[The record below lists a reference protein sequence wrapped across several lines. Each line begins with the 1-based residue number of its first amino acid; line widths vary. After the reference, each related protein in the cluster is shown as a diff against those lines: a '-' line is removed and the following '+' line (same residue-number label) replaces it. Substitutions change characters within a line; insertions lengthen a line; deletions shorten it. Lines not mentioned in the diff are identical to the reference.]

1 MAIIEVVDLV
11 KTYKNGLKPK
21 TVLKNINL
29 KIEQGSFT
37 AIIGPSGSGKTTL
50 LYTMSGLETID
61 SGDVS
66 ILGQS
71 IVNKSTAN
79 LSDLRKNH
87 IGFVFQFYHLI
98 PSLTVYENL
107 LLRDVVSD
115 KKGFTIEKALE
126 AVGLTEDS
134 HKYPHMISGGQQQ
147 RVSIARAIL
156 NQPDILFAD
165 EPTGNLDLQ
174 SSIEIM
180 DLLKTLNRDY
190 HITILLVTHN
200 DQLLTYAN
208 RTITLLDGQVMQD
221 ENA

>member
-1 MAIIEVVDLV
+1 
-11 KTYKNGLKPK
+11 
-21 TVLKNINL
+21 
-29 KIEQGSFT
+29 
-37 AIIGPSGSGKTTL
+37 
-50 LYTMSGLETID
+50 
-61 SGDVS
+61 VS

-126 AVGLTEDS
+126 AVGLTGES
-134 HKYPHMISGGQQQ
+134 HKYPHMLSGGQQQ